1 MRPGQTSQAPKAFSD
16 IRGATAVEFAL
27 LSIPLI
33 ALILFTLQLAIV
45 SFYDQ
50 ALQTAT
56 EQAARQLMV
65 GSAQNS
71 GLTQAQFKTAVCAKA
86 SMFTCSG
93 LMVDVQSAS
102 AFSQVST
109 SSLSPT
115 YDASGNVT
123 NSWTYS
129 PGAAGDVV
137 IMRVMY
143 GWPIVGGPFA
153 FGLSNQPNGT
163 FLLIATA
170 VFKNEPYT

>member
-1 MRPGQTSQAPKAFSD
+1 MRAGPLNKVLEILRDTKA
-16 IRGATAVEFAL
+16 ATAVEFAL

-33 ALILFTLQLAIV
+33 GLILFTLQLAIV

-65 GSAQNS
+65 GSAQDS
-71 GLTQAQFKTAVCAKA
+71 SLSQSAFKTAVCAKA
-86 SMFTCSG
+86 TLFTCSG

-102 AFSQVST
+102 AFSQLST
-109 SSLSPT
+109 SPLSPT
-115 YDASGNVT
+115 YGSNGAVT
-123 NSWTYS
+123 SSWNYS

-143 GWPIVGGPFA
+143 DWPIVGGPFA
-153 FGLSNQPNGT
+153 YGLANQSNGT
-163 FLLIATA
+163 FLMVATA
-170 VFKNEPYT
+170 VFKNEPYQ